1 MKHKSWSE
9 PFLKDHPEIVK
20 VIVHQED
27 VDFDFS
33 YLSDLF
39 RNRNRT
45 R

>member
-27 VDFDFS
+27 VNFDFHIR
-33 YLSDLF
+33 LV
-39 RNRNRT
+39 
-45 R
+45 